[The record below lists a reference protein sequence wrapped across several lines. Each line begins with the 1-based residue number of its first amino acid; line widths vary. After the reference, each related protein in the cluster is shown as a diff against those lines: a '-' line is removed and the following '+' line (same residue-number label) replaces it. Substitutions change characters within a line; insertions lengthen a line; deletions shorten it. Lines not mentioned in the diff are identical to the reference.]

1 MTFDS
6 DSAPEGSPEESRP
19 DDDGSGLSR
28 REIRLRAEQE
38 KVSAI
43 ARKHELDR
51 IRDAALARAAE
62 IRLEK
67 EAARVREADNER
79 FQQQVNNSQQIPP
92 LGYAD
97 RGHEGAKRRLRDEAR
112 SRKRDEPRAKVPA
125 KPTGSASA
133 ARAHRLRN
141 GAGRAAVLMVVSGLL
156 AVLALPATGFNVEN
170 NGWAAEKDNN
180 DQSVKITASSSE
192 AEQVAL
198 SEYVVTSYADLLKLT
213 YGASL
218 GFKYSVTNSG
228 PIRWPFPV
236 VVPISSGFGGR
247 VAPCFGC
254 SSYHQGLDFDPAD
267 GTPFY
272 SIADGEV
279 IEVHD
284 DTWGYG
290 KWVLIRHSVGDKKF
304 DSLYAHMIR
313 DSTGVKV
320 GQEVKV
326 GDYIGRVGDTG
337 TSTGAH
343 LHFSILV
350 DGVHV
355 DPFEWLKKHTKGN

>member
-1 MTFDS
+1 VTFDS
-6 DSAPEGSPEESRP
+6 GSAPERSPEETRL
-19 DDDGSGLSR
+19 DEDGSGLSR
-28 REIRLRAEQE
+28 RDTRLRAEQD
-38 KVSAI
+38 KVAAI
-43 ARKHELDR
+43 ARKHELER
-51 IRDAALARAAE
+51 IRDAALKRAAE
-62 IRLEK
+62 IRREK
-67 EAARVREADNER
+67 EATIARESDNER

-92 LGYAD
+92 LGHAD

-125 KPTGSASA
+125 KPAGSASA

-141 GAGRAAVLMVVSGLL
+141 GAGRATVLMVVSGLL

-180 DQSVKITASSSE
+180 DQSVNITASSSE

-254 SSYHQGLDFDPAD
+254 SSYHQGLDFDPVD

-272 SIADGEV
+272 SVADGEV

-290 KWVLIRHSVGDKKF
+290 KWVLIRHHVGDQRF
-304 DSLYAHMIR
+304 DSLYAHMLR

-320 GQEVKV
+320 GQEVKA
-326 GDYIGRVGDTG
+326 GDYIGRVGNTG
-337 TSTGAH
+337 ISTGAH
-343 LHFSILV
+343 LHFSILI
-350 DGVHV
+350 DGQHV
-355 DPFEWLKKHTKGN
+355 DPFEWLKKYTKGN